1 MNGPRSDYKKVEKL
15 IFILHEYSSNHS
27 QNWFLAFFWIVSIT
41 FFYSYLTYDVTSY
54 KDEGSIIN
62 KEILNMHYIKK
73 IILSIDYI
81 KEAILEIPNLNIL
94 LLSIDFILIIY
105 IMYYKLFTKVKTNH
119 SIIILL
125 LINFYGLY
133 VYLTNDSYLKYF
145 SNSLNPFSI
154 MTGYQELTSL
164 GLVYKTAIAYLIYQ
178 LIVSIRQNTRRK

>member
-1 MNGPRSDYKKVEKL
+1 MA
-15 IFILHEYSSNHS
+15 SS
-27 QNWFLAFFWIVSIT
+27 LVG
-41 FFYSYLTYDVTSY
+41 V
-54 KDEGSIIN
+54 
-62 KEILNMHYIKK
+62 K
-73 IILSIDYI
+73 IS
-81 KEAILEIPNLNIL
+81 PCIL